1 MEVVQLRMNVARHAR
16 TVASAVVLVGVL
28 GAKYEACVR
37 GELDCRH
44 AVRDANDGLAVLVC
58 EREYARTSDP
68 WIGAKLANSLRRSGD
83 LPGAAAIANGLL
95 ATPARADALQVLGK
109 IAVSQNRLDAGR
121 AELENARALHLAE
134 ARPDQVAV
142 DDQALAGIFTRQK
155 QFAEAL
161 RALDACIVE
170 ARVAQDGIVEGYCH
184 MSAGSVLGDV
194 GSFEGAH
201 AEYELARPLLT
212 MDRDLA
218 ALALERGSLNQR
230 YSFGPRH
237 QSYEALAVAELKV
250 AVEHARRAA
259 LPRVERAAE
268 LNLVY
273 SLAELG
279 HTEEAAQHLERARIL
294 DIDDSNADARA
305 LLQARIA
312 YRQGNSA
319 LATSINS
326 ATYDRLTDDDDRL
339 NVCVMQARI
348 AMAANDLE
356 LAATWA
362 SRGVE
367 VAETMRAA
375 QSAIELR
382 PWMLSARRQP
392 YEILFTALAR
402 AHRLDEA
409 LAAFE
414 HWQGRTLLDSMA
426 RGRSGTADLRAAAVY
441 TETLR
446 RVVPMLSHA
455 PFMETIE
462 RTTLLARLRG
472 VELIAVLV
480 AENEVWR
487 IVARNGALDMVDLGP
502 FAALQP
508 ALLKFRGAPTNV
520 DTADQLG
527 TRLLGDAAFRDTSET
542 LFVLLD
548 AQVSGVP
555 IAALRAGGRPLIA
568 MRPIVHAPRLSEL
581 GCVRAPSE
589 PRHAVV
595 IGDARGDL
603 PAATREA
610 YEVAAALGVKK
621 PAIGA
626 AATRD
631 ALFATSKDD
640 LLHIAVHAN
649 IDLGTGSLAM
659 YDQPV
664 SALEISEHGG
674 APALV
679 VLSDCASAVADDG
692 ELAASLATAFLA
704 AGSAQVI
711 ATLRAVTDAG
721 AHEVTSAFYREGGA
735 ADPAR
740 VLARIQASLALTAN
754 TDWPNFVMFGHD
766 TCR

>member
-1 MEVVQLRMNVARHAR
+1 MEAVQLRMNVARHAR
-16 TVASAVVLVGVL
+16 TVASTIVLVGVL

-83 LPGAAAIANGLL
+83 PAAASAIANGLL
-95 ATPARADALQVLGK
+95 ATSARADALQVLGK
-109 IAVSQNRLDAGR
+109 IAVSQNRLEAGR
-121 AELENARALHLAE
+121 AELENARALHVGE

-142 DDQALAGIFTRQK
+142 DDQALAGIFVRQK

-161 RALDACIVE
+161 RALDACIAE
-170 ARVAQDGIVEGYCH
+170 AHLAQDGIVEGYCH

-194 GSFEGAH
+194 GYFEGAH
-201 AEYELARPLLT
+201 EEFELAKPLLT

-218 ALALERGSLNQR
+218 ALALERGGLDQR
-230 YSFGPRH
+230 YGFGPLH
-237 QSYEALAVAELKV
+237 KNYDTLAVAELRL

-294 DIDDSNADARA
+294 DVDGSNTDDRA

-312 YRQGNSA
+312 YRRSNSA

-356 LAATWA
+356 LAVTWA
-362 SRGVE
+362 SRGVD
-367 VAETMRAA
+367 VAEKMRAV

-402 AHRLDEA
+402 THRLDEA
-409 LAAFE
+409 LVAFE
-414 HWQGRTLLDSMA
+414 RWQGRTLLDSMA
-426 RGRSGTADLRAAAVY
+426 RDRSGQADLRAAAVH
-441 TETLR
+441 TEALS
-446 RVVPMLSHA
+446 RVVPLLSHA
-455 PFMETIE
+455 PFMKTIDQA
-462 RTTLLARLRG
+462 TLLARLRG
-472 VELIAVLV
+472 VELVALLIA
-480 AENEVWR
+480 EDEVWR
-487 IVARNGALDMVDLGP
+487 IVARNGTLDIVDLGP

-508 ALLKFRGAPTNV
+508 ALGDFRGAPTNA
-520 DTADQLG
+520 DIADQLG
-527 TRLLGDAAFRDTSET
+527 TRLLGDAAFRDTDET

-548 AQVSGVP
+548 GQLSNVP
-555 IAALRAGGRPLIA
+555 IAALRAAGRPLIA
-568 MRPIVHAPRLSEL
+568 MRPVVRAPRLSEL
-581 GCVRAPSE
+581 GCVRAPSQ

-610 YEVAAALGVKK
+610 YEVAAALGVK
-621 PAIGA
+621 PAVGQ

-640 LLHIAVHAN
+640 LLHIAVHAR
-649 IDLGTGSLAM
+649 IDLGTGWLAM
-659 YDQPV
+659 YDQRV
-664 SALEISEHGG
+664 SALEISEHGD

-679 VLSDCASAVADDG
+679 VLSDCASAIADDG
-692 ELAASLATAFLA
+692 ELATSLATAFLA

-711 ATLRAVTDAG
+711 ATLRPVNDSG
-721 AHEVTSAFYREGGA
+721 AREVTSAFYREGGA

-740 VLARIQASLALTAN
+740 VLARIQASLAQTAN